1 MPSSHTV
8 QLAIKYAGR
17 LRMLQLAGRLGE
29 VARQKAEEEEL
40 RSQEEG
46 GGLQEVCDAAE
57 QLQDQPSKHYKS
69 RYDVHVTVVC
79 VSESA
84 FDVTFL
90 LGISVN
96 VPRTRKHWEFHSCA
110 SVR

>member
-69 RYDVHVTVVC
+69 RYDVTVVC
-79 VSESA
+79 ASEST
-84 FDVTFL
+84 FDVTFFL
-90 LGISVN
+90 RISVN
-96 VPRTRKHWEFHSCA
+96 VPRTRKQWEFHSCA
-110 SVR
+110 SVW